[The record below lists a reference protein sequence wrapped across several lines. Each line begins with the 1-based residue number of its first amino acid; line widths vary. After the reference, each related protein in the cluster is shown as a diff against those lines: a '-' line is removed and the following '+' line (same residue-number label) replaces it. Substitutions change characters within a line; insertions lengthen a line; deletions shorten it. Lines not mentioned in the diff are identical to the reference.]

1 MIKKIRLKILLY
13 NAIMLLFDEG
23 YTHNQ
28 VLESLGITDE
38 EFDEIIEMFE

>member
-13 NAIMLLFDEG
+13 NAIMLLFDKG

-28 VLESLGITDE
+28 AIEELGITDE
-38 EFDEIIEMFE
+38 EFDEIVEMFE